1 MLTCILLFVHYSYVK
16 WRFPFITLKIINELL
31 NIAYEHLTLV
41 IFSAHNQPIHF
52 RLRVVDLV
60 LNVFA
65 KIVFFSFREGGE
77 EEGTEESKLTEL
89 FLTLSSY
96 NHLLSLFCDLWWL
109 THTELFP

>member
-16 WRFPFITLKIINELL
+16 WRFPFITLKIINEGL

-52 RLRVVDLV
+52 RLGSVVF
-60 LNVFA
+60 NVFA

-89 FLTLSSY
+89 FLTLSSD
-96 NHLLSLFCDLWWL
+96 NHLLSLFL
-109 THTELFP
+109 